1 MVSLKYLEDLE
12 AGDIQHTDEILSL
25 VLRVESLVET
35 HHEPAEH
42 TRVDGFW
49 QSGDGVDDLRITNI
63 VVMST
68 FFIGVTSYG
77 ALGHVPPRI
86 GQKIET
92 ILLSRRS
99 R

>member
-42 TRVDGFW
+42 TRVDGF
-49 QSGDGVDDLRITNI
+49 
-63 VVMST
+63 
-68 FFIGVTSYG
+68 
-77 ALGHVPPRI
+77 
-86 GQKIET
+86 
-92 ILLSRRS
+92 
-99 R
+99 